1 MASIQKH
8 GKKWRVQVYVNGA
21 RDSHVATTRAEAAQW
36 ALAREGELSGRKLP
50 DRTFADA
57 MKRYATDVAPTH
69 RGQKWEEVRLKALQK
84 DNIAKRKLAGLAGS
98 DFADWRLLPS
108 PFMETY
114 PIKRAGNGDECTKR
128 AGAET

>member
-8 GKKWRVQVYVNGA
+8 GKKWRVQVYVNGT

-57 MKRYATDVAPTH
+57 MKRYAEDVAPTH
-69 RGQKWEEVRLKALQK
+69 RGHKWEEVRLTALQK
-84 DNIAKRKLAGLAGS
+84 DTLAKRKLAGLAGS
-98 DFADWRLLPS
+98 DFADWRDARLKKRCLLYTSPS
-108 PFMETY
+108 P
-114 PIKRAGNGDECTKR
+114 RD
-128 AGAET
+128 